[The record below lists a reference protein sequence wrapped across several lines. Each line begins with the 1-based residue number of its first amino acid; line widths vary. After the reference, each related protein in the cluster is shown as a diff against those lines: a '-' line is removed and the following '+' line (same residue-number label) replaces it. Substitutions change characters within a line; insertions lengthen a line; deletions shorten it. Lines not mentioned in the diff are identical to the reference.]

1 LDGHDGGGWGDVAGG
16 AGFEEGFLAELLAL
30 GDDVYG
36 GDGFGGLDGFGETH
50 AETEAKGKEEGDR
63 TKYPATGQQF
73 GHGIS
78 TISEDNLE
86 ASILVVFRRTM
97 DCSNV
102 QLRMGQGG
110 VDLDQLQ
117 ELFNL
122 VAFWAS
128 DRRRQDLQVAISN
141 SNPVVSAWDADR
153 MVGFSRGNSD
163 GVYRATI
170 WDVVVHPDYQGAGL
184 GRKLV
189 ETILAD
195 PMVAHVEKVYLMT
208 TNQQRFYEKI
218 GFRTNSSTT
227 MVLNYQAIE
236 QLPLTESL
244 SSEEFVSTEQ
254 G

>member
-1 LDGHDGGGWGDVAGG
+1 
-16 AGFEEGFLAELLAL
+16 
-30 GDDVYG
+30 
-36 GDGFGGLDGFGETH
+36 
-50 AETEAKGKEEGDR
+50 
-63 TKYPATGQQF
+63 
-73 GHGIS
+73 
-78 TISEDNLE
+78 
-86 ASILVVFRRTM
+86 M

-102 QLRMGQGG
+102 QLRMGG

-117 ELFNL
+117 ALFNL

-128 DRRRQDLQVAISN
+128 DRRRQDLQVAIAN

-153 MVGFSRGNSD
+153 LVGFARGNSD
-163 GVYRATI
+163 GIYRATI
-170 WDVVVHPDYQGAGL
+170 WDVIVHPDYQGAGL

-218 GFRTNSSTT
+218 GFQINSSTT

-236 QLPLTESL
+236 QLPPTESL
-244 SSEEFVSTEQ
+244 ASEEFVSAEQ